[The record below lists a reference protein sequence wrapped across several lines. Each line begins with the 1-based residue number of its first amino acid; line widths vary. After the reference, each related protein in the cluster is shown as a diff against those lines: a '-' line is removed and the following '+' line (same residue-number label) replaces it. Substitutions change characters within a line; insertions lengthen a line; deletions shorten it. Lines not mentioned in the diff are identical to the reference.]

1 MNEYQEIFNE
11 LVQLLL
17 EADSSDTT
25 QTTSL
30 IKQFFGI
37 RYSDY
42 YVAGSN
48 NNKEF
53 LFDVSVMSCNP
64 LEVHENTHT
73 EYKIYLAA
81 ESELGGKSA
90 SSSKK
95 VEQNTIED
103 FLKLI
108 CANTERKVM
117 IAIYSIPSGHE
128 EQPTLEL
135 KIQKLISINNKSN
148 NEADIL
154 VIFIK
159 GDHFL
164 GSSRQ
169 VKIVT
174 PMVIHGYILKKNK
187 NYHELNNS

>member
-1 MNEYQEIFNE
+1 MNEYQEIFDE
-11 LVQLLL
+11 LVPLLL

-25 QTTSL
+25 QTTNL

-37 RYSDY
+37 RYSEH

-64 LEVHENTHT
+64 LEVYENAHA
-73 EYKIYLAA
+73 EYKLYLAA
-81 ESELGGKSA
+81 ESELGGTSA
-90 SSSKK
+90 SSPKY

-103 FLKLI
+103 FVKLI

-117 IAIYSIPSGHE
+117 IAVYSIPSGHE
-128 EQPTLEL
+128 EQTTLES

-148 NEADIL
+148 NDADIL

-159 GDHFL
+159 GDHFI
-164 GSSRQ
+164 GFSRQ
-169 VKIVT
+169 VKIVSS
-174 PMVIHGYILKKNK
+174 MVIHGYILKKNE
-187 NYHELNNS
+187 NYHKLNIS